1 MDERLDGL
9 EQERAEFADQCET
22 VNQGLDA
29 RFDQV
34 RLPSPAS
41 VHEDSWMSEYA
52 CDTSHG
58 YVHTV
63 LLPWCDRPRLSCE
76 PSGQPMQVKLT
87 CVEVSCIQV
96 AEEEERA
103 KKMKAEA
110 EEQAQSMRAEREAEV
125 ENSKRM
131 AARIGQSPF

>member
-29 RFDQV
+29 RFD
-34 RLPSPAS
+34 
-41 VHEDSWMSEYA
+41 
-52 CDTSHG
+52 
-58 YVHTV
+58 
-63 LLPWCDRPRLSCE
+63 
-76 PSGQPMQVKLT
+76 
-87 CVEVSCIQV
+87 QV

-131 AARIGQSPF
+131 AARIDELEKAVADKDQMVSRMQSKTNDDCCTIQSLRLEVTAKWQNQAGPQSVPVGRVIQCYEELGTR

>member
-1 MDERLDGL
+1 M
-9 EQERAEFADQCET
+9 Q
-22 VNQGLDA
+22 
-29 RFDQV
+29 
-34 RLPSPAS
+34 
-41 VHEDSWMSEYA
+41 
-52 CDTSHG
+52 
-58 YVHTV
+58 
-63 LLPWCDRPRLSCE
+63 LLS
-76 PSGQPMQVKLT
+76 Q

-110 EEQAQSMRAEREAEV
+110 EEQAQSVRAEREAEV